1 VRLLDCLHTGPRGEP
16 EYAKAQ
22 QEKAE
27 ADLREAKAEAKAQL
41 EKAEAELA
49 KADAKVQKWEDKL
62 EKGGGSAEVRIFW
75 KERLAAADA
84 HRRELE
90 RHLQELR
97 MALVTS
103 APAHH
108 QQGFVC
114 PSLFRFNLASP

>member
-1 VRLLDCLHTGPRGEP
+1 LLDCLHTGPRSEL
-16 EYAKAQ
+16 
-22 QEKAE
+22 EKAE
-27 ADLREAKAEAKAQL
+27 AQL
-41 EKAEAELA
+41 EKAEADLKEA
-49 KADAKVQKWEDKL
+49 KADVKKWEDKL